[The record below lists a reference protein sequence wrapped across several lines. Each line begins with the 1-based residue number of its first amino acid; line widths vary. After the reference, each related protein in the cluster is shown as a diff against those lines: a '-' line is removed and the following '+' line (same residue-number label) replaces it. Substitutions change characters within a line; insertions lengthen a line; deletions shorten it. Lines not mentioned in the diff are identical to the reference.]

1 MPNTYQVYIK
11 SVTHEADGVLAYEL
25 KGLEGVVLPAFS
37 PGAHIDVIAEN
48 IPLRSY
54 SLLNDPSERNR
65 YVIAVAKDPKSRGG
79 SIMIHDRLRAGDRLQ
94 VSEPR
99 NLFPLTEGEHRSVL
113 IAGGIGITPLWC
125 MAQYLNSKKM
135 DWELHY
141 FARSVNHAALID
153 AMQGH
158 IIRDKVQLL
167 LGYDVEAT
175 VAHIQ
180 EVLRGDDGSRHYY
193 CCGPAGMIQAYSQQA
208 RAHFIPDSR
217 VHFESFIP
225 LQEAATSGGYEIVLA
240 KTCKTLKIEQGK
252 SILDALIE
260 NGVEVMHSCREGIC
274 GACEVRVLEGTPDH
288 RDSILSEA
296 EKQAGKTVFVCCSGS
311 KTPRMVLDL

>member
-1 MPNTYQVYIK
+1 MPNTIQVYIK

-25 KGLEGVVLPAFS
+25 KGLEGVTLPAFT
-37 PGAHIDVIAEN
+37 PGAHIDVMAEG

-65 YVIAVAKDPKSRGG
+65 YVIAVAKDPNSRGG
-79 SIMIHDRLRAGDRLQ
+79 SIMIHERLRPGDRLQ

-99 NLFPLTEGEHRSVL
+99 NLFPLAEGEHRSVL

-158 IIRDKVQLL
+158 ITQVWLAVSD
-167 LGYDVEAT
+167 DPSANAT
-175 VAHIQ
+175 GRYWYHQQIQ
-180 EVLRGDDGSRHYY
+180 E
-193 CCGPAGMIQAYSQQA
+193 PA
-208 RAHFIPDSR
+208 RAVNDLAFQGALLDELSR
-217 VHFESFIP
+217 
-225 LQEAATSGGYEIVLA
+225 LT
-240 KTCKTLKIEQGK
+240 
-252 SILDALIE
+252 
-260 NGVEVMHSCREGIC
+260 GVE
-274 GACEVRVLEGTPDH
+274 LP
-288 RDSILSEA
+288 
-296 EKQAGKTVFVCCSGS
+296 
-311 KTPRMVLDL
+311 